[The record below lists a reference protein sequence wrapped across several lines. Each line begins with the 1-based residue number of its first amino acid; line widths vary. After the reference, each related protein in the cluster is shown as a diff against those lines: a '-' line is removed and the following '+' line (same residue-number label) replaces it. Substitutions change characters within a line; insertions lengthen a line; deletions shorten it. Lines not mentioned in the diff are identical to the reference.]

1 MLEPRIAAP
10 YLSCMPF
17 HRELFEGTKD
27 AGIAIVV
34 VVILFGIA
42 VGIAFFLHFV

>member
-1 MLEPRIAAP
+1 VTPS

-27 AGIAIVV
+27 AGIAIIV
-34 VVILFGIA
+34 VVILFVIA
-42 VGIAFFLHFV
+42 VGIAVFFHFV